1 MRREHVPLWMVAM
14 VPLFITQSP
23 LSAERV
29 RGKCGRGKSVL
40 ILHSVVWLCGAASCC
55 RSGVGGIHAPV
66 LSACFTL
73 LAGIGAVSGGR
84 VLTM

>member
-1 MRREHVPLWMVAM
+1 M

-55 RSGVGGIHAPV
+55 RSGVGGIYSPV
-66 LSACFTL
+66 RNACLAL
-73 LAGIGAVSGGR
+73 LAGIGAVSGGS
-84 VLTM
+84 VLAV